1 VNYDIYSELKRR
13 IVFLEYRPHEILF
26 VKTLAKEF
34 GVSPIPIRESL
45 ILLMSENL
53 VRIIPNRGIYV
64 TEVSFQELKDV
75 FEVRHYLIGL
85 AGRLAAQRISDQELV
100 EIKNLFRKLKNEK
113 DRKRIIQL
121 DAEFHNLI
129 NNATKNKTLAEE
141 LERMR
146 NRIERLW
153 FFAREN
159 EDYSKQIPRN
169 FEMIIEALEKRNAEQ
184 CAQMLRN
191 HAIHFINQIKQN
203 LYVEAEK

>member
-1 VNYDIYSELKRR
+1 MNYEIYSELKRR

-26 VKTLAKEF
+26 IKTLAKEF
-34 GVSPIPIRESL
+34 GVSSIPIREAL

-53 VRIIPNRGIYV
+53 VRIISNRGIYV

-75 FEVRHYLIGL
+75 FEVRYYLIGL
-85 AGRLAAQRISDQELV
+85 AGRLAAQRISDQELA
-100 EIKNLFRKLKNEK
+100 EIKNLFRKLKNER

-121 DAEFHNLI
+121 DAEFHSLI

-141 LERMR
+141 LERLR

-159 EDYSKQIPRN
+159 EDYSKKIPQN